1 MAERKKGRER
11 KAQTLK
17 IEPMYRGVLYTEMG
31 RKVDAQADLA
41 ALQKLNPQLAK
52 ELAEVI
58 KTGKEEDRFYGLSSK
73 ISG

>member
-1 MAERKKGRER
+1 
-11 KAQTLK
+11 
-17 IEPMYRGVLYTEMG
+17 MYSLSFLIVELETARTTFLDVFEVSNGP
-31 RKVDAQADLA
+31 R
-41 ALQKLNPQLAK
+41 LAK

>member
-1 MAERKKGRER
+1 
-11 KAQTLK
+11 
-17 IEPMYRGVLYTEMG
+17 MYRGVLYTEMG
-31 RKVDAQADLA
+31 RKSDLA
-41 ALQKLNPQLAK
+41 TLQKLNPQLAK